1 MKIIYR
7 EYSTSTERE
16 EMVTPLLFNP
26 RAQQHFVCIVK
37 KERQK
42 PKKVCAHLESLVPPS
57 FDDAASIIIISTPK
71 EGFRLHLYSPERD
84 ITSINAKYKEDRTI
98 FFVVIH
104 KILAS
109 IYKNDG
115 AF

>member
-1 MKIIYR
+1 
-7 EYSTSTERE
+7 
-16 EMVTPLLFNP
+16 MVTPLLFNP

-84 ITSINAKYKEDRTI
+84 ITSINAKIYKEDRTI
-98 FFVVIH
+98 FFVCVVIH

-109 IYKNDG
+109 I
-115 AF
+115 